1 MSYRI
6 DQDLKKELNEFG
18 LHSWNDCFHCGN
30 CTAICPLSS
39 DDNLFPRRSIRVMQ
53 MGLKDKLASSVDPWL
68 CYYCGECSE
77 TCPRDANPGEVLMI
91 LRRYLTSLYDW
102 TGLSGVLFKSLTA
115 SIIAFVLVAILV
127 IAVSFAEKFNT
138 QSLMHLG
145 HNFEMFAILIVFLV
159 IIVPNIIRM
168 WWLTIVKPKVKV
180 PASLCIKAFT
190 DLIVHMFT
198 QKRALDCEDNKFRW
212 LEHLLLVFGYLLLLF
227 VTVFLDWFA
236 TESTVVIWSGYI
248 ISAAVFI
255 ITFDFVL
262 DRIKKNKEVSKFS
275 HPSDWFFVI
284 WLFLMSITAFAVRIF
299 VDTGLIENNIW
310 LFLVHIIILAQ
321 WALIIVPFGKWTH
334 FLYRSFAIYFND
346 MIKAAQSSKTKTL
359 QPSLT

>member
-1 MSYRI
+1 MAQI
-6 DQDLKKELNEFG
+6 NPDFATELKEYGALDFNACY
-18 LHSWNDCFHCGN
+18 NCGT
-30 CTAICPLSS
+30 CTAVCSLS
-39 DDNLFPRRSIRVMQ
+39 DEDNSFPRKMIRLSVL
-53 MGLKDKLASSVDPWL
+53 GLEGELQSSVDPWL

-77 TCPRDANPGEVLMI
+77 TCPQKTDPGELMMT
-91 LRRYLTSLYDW
+91 LRRWLISKYDW

-115 SIIAFVLVAILV
+115 SIIAFVLVALLV

-138 QSLMHLG
+138 ESLMHLG
-145 HNFEMFAILIVFLV
+145 HNFELFSILIVFTV
-159 IIVPNIIRM
+159 ILVPNIIRM

-180 PASLCIKAFT
+180 PVSLYIKTFT

-212 LEHLLLVFGYLLLLF
+212 LEHFLLVFGYLLLLF

-236 TESTVVIWSGYI
+236 TESTIIIWSGYI

-262 DRIKKNKEVSKFS
+262 DRIKKSKEVSKFS

-334 FLYRSFAIYFND
+334 FLYRSFAMYFND
-346 MIKAAQSSKTKTL
+346 VVIAAKKAKK
-359 QPSLT
+359 